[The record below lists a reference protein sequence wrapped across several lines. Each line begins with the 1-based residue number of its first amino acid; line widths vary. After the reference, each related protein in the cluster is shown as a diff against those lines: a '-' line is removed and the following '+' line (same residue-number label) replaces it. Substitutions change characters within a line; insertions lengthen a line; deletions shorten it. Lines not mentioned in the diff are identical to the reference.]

1 MEISNDIRN
10 KAQSWLDGNFS
21 QETKNAVSDMLA
33 KNPDE
38 LIDAFY
44 KNLEFGTG
52 GLRGVMGV
60 GTNRMNKYTVAMA
73 TQGLANYLVKEFPAE
88 KIKVAVGYDNRHNN
102 ILFAET
108 VSGVFAANGFI
119 VYLFDALRP
128 TPELSFAIRHLK
140 CHSGVMIT
148 ASHNPKE
155 YNGYKAYWRDG
166 AQVVAPHDTNI
177 IEEVN
182 KIATVD
188 DVRWSGGEGEIISI
202 GREIDEIYLAA
213 VKGESLSPE
222 AVRMYSDMKIVYTPV
237 HGTGVKI
244 VPESLHN
251 YGFNNILL
259 VKEQCVSD
267 GDFPTVAHPNPEDP
281 AALRMAIELAQRE
294 GAELIL
300 ATDPD
305 ADRIAVGIR
314 DNKGEI
320 FLVNGNQACV
330 LFTYYILKRWSELG
344 RLKGNE
350 YVVKTVVTTAM
361 MKVISD
367 SFNVKSYNVLTG
379 FKYIAEVI
387 AQNEG
392 RSTYICGGEES
403 FGFLIGDFVR
413 DKDAVTA
420 CSVFAEMAAWCKA
433 NGSSVYDMLMDLYL
447 EFGLYHDGLR
457 NVVRKGITGAEEIR
471 SMMKNYRENPPREIA
486 GLMVTE
492 IFDYLTSKHTNFVS
506 GEVFEITIEKS
517 NVLQFVLEDGSMVS
531 VRPSGTEPK
540 IKYYYG
546 IKEPLCCR
554 ERYEEVRGLAQA
566 KIDAIEKSLALV

>member
-33 KNPDE
+33 NNPDE

-202 GREIDEIYLAA
+202 GREIDDIYLAA

-554 ERYEEVRGLAQA
+554 EKYEEVRGLAQA

>member
-33 KNPDE
+33 NNPDE

-202 GREIDEIYLAA
+202 GREIDDIYLAA

>member
-1 MEISNDIRN
+1 MEISKDIMS
-10 KAQSWLDGNFS
+10 KAQSWLDGNYS
-21 QETKNAVSDMLA
+21 TETKDAVLNMMKTDQ
-33 KNPDE
+33 DE

-60 GTNRMNKYTVAMA
+60 GTNRMNKYTVGMA
-73 TQGLANYLVKEFPAE
+73 TQGLANYLMQQFRGE

-102 ILFAET
+102 TLFAET
-108 VSGVFAANGFI
+108 VSGVFAANGFT

-155 YNGYKAYWRDG
+155 YNGYKAYWCDG

-182 KIATVD
+182 KIASVD
-188 DVRWSGGEGEIISI
+188 DVRWNGGEGNIVMI
-202 GREIDEIYLAA
+202 GREVDDAYLAE
-213 VKGESLSPE
+213 VKAQALSPE
-222 AVRMYSDMKIVYTPV
+222 IVKAYSDLKIVYTPV
-237 HGTGVKI
+237 HGTGVRM
-244 VPESLHN
+244 VPESLRN
-251 YGFNNILL
+251 FGFKNVMV
-259 VKEQCVSD
+259 VKEQCVND
-267 GDFPTVAHPNPEDP
+267 GDFPTVVHPNPEDP
-281 AALRMAIELAQRE
+281 AALKMAIELAEQE
-294 GAELIL
+294 GADLIL

-305 ADRIAVGIR
+305 ADRLAVGVR
-314 DNKGEI
+314 DNNGEI
-320 FLVNGNQACV
+320 FLINGNQTCV
-330 LFTYYILKRWSELG
+330 LFTYYILRRWSELG
-344 RLKGNE
+344 RLNGNQ
-350 YVVKTVVTTAM
+350 YVVKTVVTTAL
-361 MKVISD
+361 MKVIAD
-367 SFNVKSYNVLTG
+367 SFQVKSYNVLTG

-387 AQNEG
+387 AEQEG
-392 RSTYICGGEES
+392 KTQYICGGEES

-420 CSVFAEMAAWCKA
+420 CSIFAEMTAWCLSR
-433 NGSSVYDMLMDLYL
+433 GSSVYDLLMDLYL

-457 NVVRKGITGAEEIR
+457 NVVRKGITGAEEIKT
-471 SMMKNYRENPPREIA
+471 MMANYRQTPPQEIA
-486 GLMVTE
+486 GLKVTE
-492 IFDYLTSKHTNFVS
+492 IFDYLTSKHKNLVS
-506 GEVFEITIEKS
+506 GEEFEIQIEKS

-546 IKEPLCCR
+546 IKEPLCCK
-554 ERYEEVRGLAQA
+554 EKYAEVRAVAQT
-566 KIDAIEKSLALV
+566 KINAIEKSLGLV

>member
-33 KNPDE
+33 NNPDE

>member
-1 MEISNDIRN
+1 MEISKDIRS

-21 QETKNAVSDMLA
+21 QETKNEVSDMLA
-33 KNPDE
+33 NNPDE

-73 TQGLANYLVKEFPAE
+73 TQGLANYLIKEFPSE

-102 ILFAET
+102 TLFAET
-108 VSGVFAANGFI
+108 VSGVFAANGFT

-155 YNGYKAYWRDG
+155 YNGYKAYWKDG

-177 IEEVN
+177 IDEVN

-188 DVRWSGGEGEIISI
+188 DVRWSGGTGEIISI
-202 GREIDEIYLAA
+202 GRDIDEIYLAA

-259 VKEQCVSD
+259 VKEQCVND

-281 AALRMAIELAQRE
+281 AALRMAIELAERE

-314 DNKGEI
+314 DNNGKI
-320 FLVNGNQACV
+320 FLVNGNQTCV

-350 YVVKTVVTTAM
+350 YVIKTVVTTAM

-420 CSVFAEMAAWCKA
+420 CSVFAEMTAWCKA

-471 SMMKNYRENPPREIA
+471 TMMKNYRENPPREIA
-486 GLMVTE
+486 GLKVTE
-492 IFDYLTSKHTNFVS
+492 IFDYLTSKHTNFVT

-546 IKEPLCCR
+546 IREPLCCR
-554 ERYEEVRGLAQA
+554 ERYEEVRGVAQA
-566 KIDAIEKSLALV
+566 KIDAIEKSLGLV